1 MRDLINEFVVNLREK
16 RQRDRELL
24 EKTEQLF
31 LDSLRESYKRSD
43 ERGELRST
51 RLVADIVEAFEK
63 NGYAITR
70 TGKAITNT
78 EDSTQIPAFLMNVRR
93 R

>member
-1 MRDLINEFVVNLREK
+1 MQGKLCGIFDEIKERK
-16 RQRDRELL
+16 RQKKERLARS
-24 EKTEQLF
+24 EQEF
-31 LDSLRESYKRSD
+31 FEALRESYKRSN